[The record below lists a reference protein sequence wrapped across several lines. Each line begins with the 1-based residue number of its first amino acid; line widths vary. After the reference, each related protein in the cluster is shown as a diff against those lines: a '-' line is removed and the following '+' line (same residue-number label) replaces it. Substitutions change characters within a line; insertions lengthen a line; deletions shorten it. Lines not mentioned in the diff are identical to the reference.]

1 LSTLYDGINTDAA
14 TIAKIIKPGDKVA
27 YYNDGRYAWTPE
39 EIALFPHNEHI
50 TITVLGG
57 VADACDCETGDMTP
71 AQAAAWVRKR
81 KLAGYLRP
89 TVYRSLALMA
99 DIRQATGNLVM
110 GKDWDAW
117 VADYDNSPSNVYE
130 GAALKQYRSTSG
142 YDVSEIYDENWPH
155 RSAVVVPPVKPV
167 APVVL
172 PKWPAG
178 LTLVLGNKG
187 NAVEA
192 LQKALS
198 NSGIPGVRGISE
210 DGVFGQQTRTAVR
223 NFEVDQNLELDADGL
238 ALAGPQVRAQLIHL
252 GLLNSAG
259 QPTH

>member
-1 LSTLYDGINTDAA
+1 MYDGINTDAK
-14 TIAKIIKPGDKVA
+14 TIRELIHPGDKVA
-27 YYNDGRYAWTPE
+27 YYIDGRYAWTKE
-39 EIALFPHNEHI
+39 EIALFPNNEHV

-57 VADACDCETGDMTP
+57 IADVGDCETGDMTP
-71 AQAAAWVRKR
+71 DEAAAWVRKR

-89 TVYRSLALMA
+89 TVYRSLALMK
-99 DIRQATGNLVM
+99 DIRNATGGLIM

-117 VADYDNSPSNVYE
+117 VADYDNNPTNVYE
-130 GAALKQYRSTSG
+130 GAAAKQYKSPAG
-142 YDVSEIYDENWPH
+142 YDLSVVYDANWPH
-155 RSAVVVPPVKPV
+155 RSAVVTKPPV
-167 APVVL
+167 APIIN

-192 LQKALS
+192 LQKALA
-198 NSGIPGVRGISE
+198 NSGIPGVRGIAS

-223 NFEVDQNLELDADGL
+223 NFEADQHLTLDADGL
-238 ALAGPQVRAQLIHL
+238 ALAGPQVRGRLITL

-259 QPTH
+259 QPTN